1 MDGQEGGLR
10 KAFLR
15 VHGPTWLVAACVYG
29 GWIAATLAHRAL
41 PLPLLFVLGGIV
53 VAWHGSLQ
61 HETIH
66 GHPAGPRWV
75 GTMLGSPSLA
85 LWLPYGVY
93 RETHRLHHMT
103 EHLTDPAHDPE
114 SQLAVRDGLLA
125 LGAVGRAIA
134 LTQRTVLGRVVL
146 GPPIVVACF
155 LGSELVGLARGTPG
169 RRRAWALHFIGVAV
183 IVVWLAAVAH
193 MPLWKYVVA
202 FVYPGAGLTLLRSF
216 TEHRADASRAR
227 RTTVVEAGLFF
238 RLLFLNNNFHVVH
251 HAAPR
256 APWFELPARWTRE
269 RASFK
274 SKAADL
280 VFPGYGAIVRKHA
293 VRPLSLPPPALP

>member
-1 MDGQEGGLR
+1 MDAQVDR
-10 KAFLR
+10 AWKAFLR
-15 VHGPTWLVAACVYG
+15 VHGPTWLVAAAVYG
-29 GWIAATLAHRAL
+29 GWIATTLAHRVL
-41 PLPLLFVLGGIV
+41 PFPLLFAVGGVL

-75 GTMLGSPSLA
+75 GAMLGAPSLA
-85 LWLPYGVY
+85 LWLPYAVY
-93 RETHRLHHMT
+93 RDTHRRHHMT

-114 SQLAVRDGLLA
+114 SQLGVRDDLLA
-125 LGAVGRAIA
+125 LGPVGRALA
-134 LTQRTVLGRVVL
+134 STQRTLLGRVVL
-146 GPPIVVACF
+146 GPPIVVARF
-155 LGSELVGLARGTPG
+155 LASELVELARRTPG
-169 RRRAWALHFIGVAV
+169 RWRAWALHLVGVAI
-183 IVVWLAAVAH
+183 IVVWLIAVAH
-193 MPLWKYVVA
+193 MPLWKYLVA

-256 APWFELPARWTRE
+256 LPWFELPERWTRE
-269 RASFK
+269 RASFA
-274 SKAADL
+274 SEAADL
-280 VFPGYGAIVRKHA
+280 VLPGYGAIVRKHA
-293 VRPLSLPPPALP
+293 LHPLSQPPPAMR